1 MMRRLRLR
9 FRSLR
14 WRLTAVIVGLLSLL
28 LLLGGVAQYFA
39 AREVLFRSNA
49 EVLTSEYAA
58 VAQAF
63 RKQVAT
69 RPAGVTPLR
78 VLLSQQFA
86 TELRSRR
93 ISAAIFD
100 LNGGRIADAP
110 ATLGSGDSPTLRTG
124 DYLAAVRGKPQ
135 AYYLATALDGTPYL
149 AVLNVIRNGTKPVGL
164 AQLAVSTDDIE
175 QTLRLDREAAIVGS
189 LTVLVLA
196 LLLSPLIVR
205 RALRPLGLMSASAAA
220 LAAGDYK
227 QRVAVP
233 DSGDEVGALAAAFN
247 KMAAGIDQAFEIR
260 RQSEDQMRQFVGDAS
275 HELRTPLTSIA
286 GYLDV
291 LGRRPVVEAPLLQT
305 SLEAMRQETSRMTRL
320 INDLLRLTRFESRPA
335 DNRRLLAVDQWL
347 GETLDELNLAD
358 RGARESRAFEPG
370 LTIEGD
376 SDALKQVVAN
386 LAQNAVKYAP
396 GAELRWTASTESGMA
411 VIRVQDKG
419 PGILPEDLPHVFER
433 FYRGTK
439 ARERSSGG
447 SGLGLAIAKSIVE
460 AHGGQIEAA
469 SAPGA
474 GATFTIRLP
483 LAQGA

>member
-1 MMRRLRLR
+1 MMRRLRMR

-14 WRLTAVIVGLLSLL
+14 WRLTAVIVGLLSIL
-28 LLLGGVAQYFA
+28 LLLGGVGQYFA

-58 VAQAF
+58 VLQAF

-69 RPAGVTPLR
+69 RPAGVSPIR

-110 ATLGSGDSPTLRTG
+110 ATLGSGNSPTLRTG
-124 DYLAAVRGKPQ
+124 DYLAAVRSKPQ
-135 AYYLATALDGTPYL
+135 PYYVATALDGTPYL
-149 AVLNVIRNGTKPVGL
+149 AVLNVIRNGLKPVGL
-164 AQLAVSTDDIE
+164 AQLAISTDDIE
-175 QTLRLDREAAIVGS
+175 QTLRLDREAAIIGS

-227 QRVAVP
+227 QRVSVP
-233 DSGDEVGALAAAFN
+233 ASHDEVGALAAAFN
-247 KMAAGIDQAFEIR
+247 QMAAGIDQAFEVR
-260 RQSEDQMRQFVGDAS
+260 RHSEEQMRQFVGDAS

-286 GYLDV
+286 GYLDI

-305 SLEAMRQETSRMTRL
+305 SLAAMRQETSRMTRL
-320 INDLLRLTRFESRPA
+320 INDLLTLTRFESRPA
-335 DNRRLLAVDQWL
+335 DNRRVLAVDQWL
-347 GETLDELNLAD
+347 AETLDELNLAD

-396 GAELRWTASTESGMA
+396 GAEQCWTVSKESGTA

-419 PGILPEDLPHVFER
+419 PGIPPEDLPHVFER

-447 SGLGLAIAKSIVE
+447 SGLGLAIAKSIVD
-460 AHGGQIEAA
+460 AHGGQIEAT